1 MKKFKYFA
9 LFIAAGLF
17 AACSDNLNEG
27 NGDNNDGPKV
37 TEGYVRISI
46 NTPTTRGNISR
57 ANDDK
62 DGNLDLVD
70 GVENEYAINDGII
83 AFFKTTKQIT
93 QKSDAT
99 FVSAYNLTIGDIQDD
114 DSNSQITEKVVTVSQ
129 APVVGDE
136 ENLYALVIL
145 NKPSVVTVS
154 GTNLEISNEKVTSF
168 ADFTKFLE
176 EQQLVDYTT
185 KGFTMC
191 NAPLSNV
198 AGSNTYS
205 SVEAM
210 TLVPVTVY
218 PTENE
223 AESNPAANIY
233 VERVVAKVTL
243 SGFINAD
250 KTIQVTSNGSYSGD
264 IVQLDGWTLN
274 VTNKSTSL
282 VRNVSGFTTSGWL
295 QSDKG
300 NISRFVGILP
310 ITSSNTYYRIYW
322 AEDKNYNS
330 EISNPASEF
339 NIYVTDNDNNAE
351 SNDFIQPDEYTWN
364 KNTYDNKTDEDDHA
378 LYCFENTMDYD
389 KQIPANTTS
398 VLLKT
403 TYKTKFGNQNGA
415 LAQDFFLCGVNPVKY
430 PKQEDIP
437 SEDGT
442 GTVTDIITHI
452 KNNVTGASIENVA
465 IRDNAPA
472 GKYDSA
478 DELNTL
484 LCIKNKNT
492 ESDLSPEQKQAIWN
506 AIGIIRYY
514 KEGIN
519 YYYSIP
525 IRHFS
530 DSETPWTDGEKY
542 TMKHLG
548 RYGIVRNNWY
558 EINIT
563 KISGP
568 GEPGIE
574 EPEEG
579 PNDKPKGYIQA
590 EINVLSW
597 AKRTQDVEL

>member
-83 AFFKTTKQIT
+83 AFFKTTEET
-93 QKSDAT
+93 TPAT
-99 FVSAYNLTIGDIQDD
+99 FVSAYNLTIGDIQGD

-129 APVVGDE
+129 APVVQKNE
-136 ENLYALVIL
+136 QLYALVIL
-145 NKPSVVTVS
+145 NKPSFVTVS
-154 GTNLEISNEKVTSF
+154 ETNLQISGTSVTTF
-168 ADFTKFLE
+168 ADFTNFLE
-176 EQQLVDYTT
+176 NQQLSDYTT
-185 KGFTMC
+185 TNGFTMC

-198 AGSNTYS
+198 VGNNTYDS
-205 SVEAM
+205 SVKAM

-218 PTENE
+218 STENE
-223 AESNPAANIY
+223 ATSNPAANIY

-243 SGFINAD
+243 SGFKKED
-250 KTIQVTSNGSYSGD
+250 KTIDVTSNGLYNGD

-274 VTNKSTSL
+274 VTNKSTSI

-295 QSDKG
+295 HSDNG
-300 NISRFVGILP
+300 NISRFVGTLP

-322 AEDKNYNS
+322 AEDKNYTTGANS
-330 EISNPASEF
+330 EFTIYTTNDAGSITPSEP
-339 NIYVTDNDNNAE
+339 IWETE
-351 SNDFIQPDEYTWN
+351 I
-364 KNTYDNKTDEDDHA
+364 YDNANTTDDNA

-403 TYKTKFGNQNGA
+403 TYMTKFGDQA
-415 LAQDFFLCGVNPVKY
+415 KATAQDFFLCGVNPVKY
-430 PKQEDIP
+430 PKQNDI
-437 SEDGT
+437 EIGD

-452 KNNVTGASIENVA
+452 KDNVTGELIDNIA

-484 LCIKNKNT
+484 LCNKDLGEDNT
-492 ESDLSPEQKQAIWN
+492 ETDLSDEQKQAIWN
-506 AIGIIRYY
+506 AIGTIRYY
-514 KEGIN
+514 KGGIN